1 MRRIVRTGR
10 RPRVR
15 VVPRR
20 VKRRPVA
27 SRTTAAPRTTANPP
41 AETIR
46 ATAIDS
52 PRPEPTISLTL
63 VGPPAWREPLARW
76 LEYESSLTLMAEI
89 DPENRP
95 PHVFDLPSADV
106 VIVSVDS
113 GDPDPSVE
121 LALELQAKDRG
132 TGIILALSGLRH
144 DIARRFAAYAGSWS
158 LITSRTSSDPMK
170 LTIVVQSS
178 ARGIPVVEPAVTKML
193 EAGWSTRATEATEA
207 EATTEPDRAITG
219 EAA

>member
-10 RPRVR
+10 RPRIR

-27 SRTTAAPRTTANPP
+27 SRPPAIPPAAAAP
-41 AETIR
+41 
-46 ATAIDS
+46 ATARDS
-52 PRPEPTISLTL
+52 LRPDPVTSLTL
-63 VGPPAWREPLARW
+63 VGPSAWREPLARW
-76 LEYESSLTLMAEI
+76 LEYEPSLTLVAEI

-95 PHVFDLPSADV
+95 RHVFDLPSADV

-132 TGIILALSGLRH
+132 TGIILALSGLR
-144 DIARRFAAYAGSWS
+144 DDMARRFAAYAGSWS

-193 EAGWSTRATEATEA
+193 EAGWSSRAAGVTEPEPM
-207 EATTEPDRAITG
+207 TEPDRTITD